1 MKINK
6 LKKNEKTREPKLHA
20 IHNFPVG
27 SFAVRDHLRSDL
39 GIISG
44 RGSFA
49 VGDHLRRWSLTNGR
63 GSWVVG
69 RGSWV
74 VGHG

>member
-6 LKKNEKTREPKLHA
+6 FKKNEQTREPKLHA

-49 VGDHLRRWSLTNGR
+49 VGDHLRRCDQAQLSY
-63 GSWVVG
+63 VG
-69 RGSWV
+69 VYQRNENRV
-74 VGHG
+74 